1 MVCVKVLLHLSDTPE
16 AAQRCVLPTLRV
28 SPARQAVLC
37 EPGCDLTAI
46 GGHLG
51 CHCGSSGC
59 WGVLAW
65 LEHCTDLSVM
75 LMAKDRP
82 CRRLMGSARYK
93 ESVFLSEM
101 KAVRSRNDL
110 TNLA

>member
-1 MVCVKVLLHLSDTPE
+1 MTSLPLGALGLSLWELWLL
-16 AAQRCVLPTLRV
+16 
-28 SPARQAVLC
+28 
-37 EPGCDLTAI
+37 
-46 GGHLG
+46 
-51 CHCGSSGC
+51 
-59 WGVLAW
+59 GVLAW
-65 LEHCTDLSVM
+65 LEHCTELSVM